1 MQQRSQE
8 ARQNWE
14 AALDSKDRALA
25 QLEDALVTQKRSLQQ
40 QMEQQQAAVSMT
52 HSQLLQ
58 GTDAQLI
65 MQRQLDQ
72 SQQQVAHSP
81 HKPPIASHDCT
92 NSPNSTKALRQP
104 RPVLKS
110 CLMASCLLYFL
121 FSTNFCRALSQT
133 LT

>member
-25 QLEDALVTQKRSLQQ
+25 QLEEALVTQKHTLQQ
-40 QMEQQQAAVSMT
+40 QTEQQQAAVNLT
-52 HSQLLQ
+52 HNQLLQ

-72 SQQQVAHSP
+72 SQQQVAHR
-81 HKPPIASHDCT
+81 PPLTS
-92 NSPNSTKALRQP
+92 
-104 RPVLKS
+104 
-110 CLMASCLLYFL
+110 LLARYHEHHI
-121 FSTNFCRALSQT
+121 NIWHQV
-133 LT
+133 

>member
-1 MQQRSQE
+1 MKRMQQRSQE

-25 QLEDALVTQKRSLQQ
+25 QLEDALVTQKRTLQQ

-52 HSQLLQ
+52 HNQLLQ

-72 SQQQVAHSP
+72 NQQQVSHR
-81 HKPPIASHDCT
+81 PPFAP
-92 NSPNSTKALRQP
+92 SPNPPPPPSAMSIT
-104 RPVLKS
+104 
-110 CLMASCLLYFL
+110 
-121 FSTNFCRALSQT
+121 
-133 LT
+133 